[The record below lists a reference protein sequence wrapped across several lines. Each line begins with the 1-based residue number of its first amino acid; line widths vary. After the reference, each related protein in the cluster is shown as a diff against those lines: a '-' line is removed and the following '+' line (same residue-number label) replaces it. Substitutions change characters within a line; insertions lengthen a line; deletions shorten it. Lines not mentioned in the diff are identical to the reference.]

1 MASPK
6 QNDVIAELRAL
17 VNGIQSNLPT
27 TTLTVAGKSLPPA
40 QLLAFVQSCLASLTT
55 VQAARGALTDAI
67 VADRAFQAQNQA
79 TLKAIRS
86 MIALMF
92 VDNVS
97 KLAEFGL
104 TPPKERAPL
113 SAEALLSR
121 AAKSR
126 ATRAK
131 RRTMGKRQKAAIKGD
146 VTGVVI
152 SPTTTDGDSCRG
164 CA

>member
-6 QNDVIAELRAL
+6 QSDVIAEIRAL
-17 VNGIQSNLPT
+17 LEGIQANLPT
-27 TTLTVAGKSLPPA
+27 ATLTIGGKSYSPA
-40 QLLAFVQSCLASLTT
+40 QLLAFVQSCLASLMA
-55 VQAARGALTDAI
+55 VQMAHGALRDA
-67 VADRAFQAQNQA
+67 VAADRTFQAQNQA

-92 VDNVS
+92 VDNAT

-104 TPPKERAPL
+104 TPPKERTPL

-121 AAKSR
+121 AAKAR

-131 RRTMGKRQKAAIKGD
+131 RRTMGRRQKAAIKGD

-152 SPTTTDGDSCRG
+152 TPTTTDGSSGDS
-164 CA
+164 